1 MKESKINR
9 YLNLTNLFLAGFL
22 MMLASASILA
32 MMFFSFINIIAAV
45 FSMFILLTTELFI
58 GSQFVAKA
66 LVDLFR
72 EFKK

>member
-9 YLNLTNLFLAGFL
+9 YLNLTNLFLVGFV

-32 MMFFSFINIIAAV
+32 MIVFSFISIIAAV
-45 FSMFILLTTELFI
+45 FSMFILLTTGLFI